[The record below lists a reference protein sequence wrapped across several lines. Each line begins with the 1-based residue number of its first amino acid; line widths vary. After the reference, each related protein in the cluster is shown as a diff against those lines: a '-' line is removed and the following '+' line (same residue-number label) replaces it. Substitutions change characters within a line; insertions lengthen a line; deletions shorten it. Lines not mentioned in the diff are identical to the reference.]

1 MNENPLQ
8 MVFIDGDK
16 YNDLVDRILKEGEK
30 QFLEKL
36 KNLDLENWMAAYLSD
51 HGANPIQI
59 IIN

>member
-36 KNLDLENWMAAYLSD
+36 KNLDLEN
-51 HGANPIQI
+51 
-59 IIN
+59 